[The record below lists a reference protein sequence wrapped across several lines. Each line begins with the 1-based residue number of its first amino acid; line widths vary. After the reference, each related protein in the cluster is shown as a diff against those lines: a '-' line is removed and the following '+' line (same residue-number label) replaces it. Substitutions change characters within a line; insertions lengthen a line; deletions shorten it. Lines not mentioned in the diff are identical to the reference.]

1 MSGMLE
7 QLDQEF
13 LENMINMLRVLMEKQ
28 IMSKNTWVM

>member
-1 MSGMLE
+1 MAGMLE